1 MSITNTSAATGKE
14 LIEATQNAV
23 MNAASNVGSMIEEV
37 HAPLPHAEPFYMEA
51 EFWVGL
57 AFVTVV
63 IALARPI
70 GRILSS
76 MIHKRIEN
84 IRQRIDESEELLEDA
99 QKLLS
104 EYERKYHNAKKE
116 AQAIVEKS
124 QKQINYIKTEKM
136 SALEQ
141 EVKNKE
147 KEASD
152 RIKATQES
160 ASQEL
165 TTLTSELT
173 IKLVR
178 QAINDNLSSKTQSKL
193 IDDSIKIIGNLKR

>member
-23 MNAASNVGSMIEEV
+23 MNAASNVGSMIEEA

-124 QKQINYIKTEKM
+124 QKQINYIKTENLCK
-136 SALEQ
+136 LEQ
-141 EVKNKE
+141 DMKNKE
-147 KEASD
+147 KDAAD
-152 RIKATQES
+152 RIH
-160 ASQEL
+160 ASQENADREL
-165 TTLTSELT
+165 ASLMSQTT
-173 IKLVR
+173 IQIVK
-178 QAINDNLSSKTQSKL
+178 QAVNDNLSAKAQDKL
-193 IDDSIKIIGNLKR
+193 IDNSISLIGRMKP

>member
-23 MNAASNVGSMIEEV
+23 MNAASNVGSMIEEA

-63 IALARPI
+63 IALVRPI

-104 EYERKYHNAKKE
+104 EYERKYRNAKKE

-124 QKQINYIKTEKM
+124 QKQINYIKTENLCK
-136 SALEQ
+136 LEQ
-141 EVKNKE
+141 DMKNKE
-147 KEASD
+147 KDAAD
-152 RIKATQES
+152 RIH
-160 ASQEL
+160 ASQENADREL
-165 TTLTSELT
+165 ASLMSQTT
-173 IKLVR
+173 IQIVK
-178 QAINDNLSSKTQSKL
+178 QAVNDNLSAKAQDKL
-193 IDDSIKIIGNLKR
+193 IDNSISLIGRMKP

>member
-23 MNAASNVGSMIEEV
+23 MNAASNVGSMIEEA

-124 QKQINYIKTEKM
+124 QKQINYIKTENLCK
-136 SALEQ
+136 LEQ
-141 EVKNKE
+141 DMKNKE
-147 KEASD
+147 KDAAD
-152 RIKATQES
+152 RIH
-160 ASQEL
+160 ASQENADREL
-165 TTLTSELT
+165 ASLMSKTT
-173 IKLVR
+173 IQIVK
-178 QAINDNLSSKTQSKL
+178 QAVNDNLSAKAQDKL
-193 IDDSIKIIGNLKR
+193 IDNSISLIGRMKP

>member
-23 MNAASNVGSMIEEV
+23 MNAASNVGSMIEEA

-63 IALARPI
+63 IALVRPI

-124 QKQINYIKTEKM
+124 QKQINYIKTENLCK
-136 SALEQ
+136 LEQ
-141 EVKNKE
+141 DMKNKE
-147 KEASD
+147 KDAAD
-152 RIKATQES
+152 RIH
-160 ASQEL
+160 ASQENADREL
-165 TTLTSELT
+165 ASLMSKTT
-173 IKLVR
+173 IQIVK
-178 QAINDNLSSKTQSKL
+178 QAVNDNLSAKAQDKL
-193 IDDSIKIIGNLKR
+193 IDNSISLIGRMKP

>member
-23 MNAASNVGSMIEEV
+23 MNAANNVGSMIEEV

-124 QKQINYIKTEKM
+124 QKQINYIKTENLCK
-136 SALEQ
+136 LEQ
-141 EVKNKE
+141 DMKNKE
-147 KEASD
+147 KDAAD
-152 RIKATQES
+152 RIH
-160 ASQEL
+160 ASQENADREL
-165 TTLTSELT
+165 ASLMSQTT
-173 IKLVR
+173 IQIVK
-178 QAINDNLSSKTQSKL
+178 QAVNDNLSAKAQDKL
-193 IDDSIKIIGNLKR
+193 IDNSISLIGRMKP

>member
-23 MNAASNVGSMIEEV
+23 MNAASNVGSMIEEA

-63 IALARPI
+63 IALVRPI

-124 QKQINYIKTEKM
+124 QKQINYIKTENLCK
-136 SALEQ
+136 LEQ
-141 EVKNKE
+141 DMKNKE
-147 KEASD
+147 KDAAD
-152 RIKATQES
+152 RIH
-160 ASQEL
+160 ASQENADREL
-165 TTLTSELT
+165 ASLMSQTT
-173 IKLVR
+173 IQIVK
-178 QAINDNLSSKTQSKL
+178 QAVNDNLSAKAQDKL
-193 IDDSIKIIGNLKR
+193 IDNSISLIGRMKP

>member
-1 MSITNTSAATGKE
+1 MSIANTSAATGKE

-23 MNAASNVGSMIEEV
+23 MNAASNVGNMIEEA
-37 HAPLPHAEPFYMEA
+37 HASLPHAEPFYMEA

-57 AFVTVV
+57 AFVTV
-63 IALARPI
+63 IITLARPI
-70 GRILSS
+70 GKILSS

-124 QKQINYIKTEKM
+124 QKQINYIKTENLCK
-136 SALEQ
+136 LEQ
-141 EVKNKE
+141 DMKNKE
-147 KEASD
+147 KDAAD
-152 RIKATQES
+152 RIH
-160 ASQEL
+160 ASQENAGREL
-165 TTLTSELT
+165 ASLMSKTT
-173 IKLVR
+173 IQIVK
-178 QAINDNLSSKTQSKL
+178 QAVNDNLSAKAQDKL
-193 IDDSIKIIGNLKR
+193 IDNSISLIGRMKS